1 MLQINA
7 NSASIVRASLRKQI
21 AGAGL
26 NHSMSLKPEF
36 DRALTAKLESW
47 LGKPGSTSRAR
58 MERVVDHLL
67 TKPDANGVRHIDLD
81 GLPLDMRAKLKKL
94 EKAAQDFE
102 AIFVKQLLS
111 QMRQTS
117 FSEDIGPMGDMA
129 KDMMDQAIAESASQ
143 GRNSIGIAKTVFL
156 SMAQNVARS
165 VDPAKT
171 GTNTRT
177 EIKA

>member
-1 MLQINA
+1 MQIQP
-7 NSASIVRASLRKQI
+7 NSAAIVRASLKTQI
-21 AGAGL
+21 AKAGRSDSLSL
-26 NHSMSLKPEF
+26 NPEF
-36 DRALTAKLESW
+36 QRALTAKLESW
-47 LGKPGSTSRAR
+47 LGKPGSANRAR
-58 MERVVDHLL
+58 IERAVEHLL
-67 TKPDANGVRHIDLD
+67 TKPDATGARHIDLD

-102 AIFVKQLLS
+102 AIFVKQMLS
-111 QMRQTS
+111 QMRQSS
-117 FSEDIGPMGDMA
+117 FSEEIGPMGDMA

-143 GRNSIGIAKTVFL
+143 GRNSIGIARTVFL